1 MSLTPA
7 QWRNLPN
14 QAAREDAWLRIHGY
28 DFKERYFG
36 YQPITTP
43 EAALQIFVDLL
54 FVHNK
59 AVRAR
64 ARRAYLAAY
73 KGGRCQIQLL
83 AAMRPRLHI
92 DWACRE
98 RIRDYRFL
106 RLWEFNH
113 IEPRNLEDGQ
123 FVISGNDCAKRR
135 WATVRQH
142 ALDDTVLLCRECHWR
157 VTEIE
162 KEVQIATNRALYGT
176 AD

>member
-7 QWRNLPN
+7 QWRRLPN
-14 QAAREDAWLRIHGY
+14 QTAREAAWLTIHGY

-36 YQPITTP
+36 YVPVTSVDQ
-43 EAALQIFVDLL
+43 ARQIFTGHI
-54 FVHNK
+54 FARNK

-64 ARRAYLAAY
+64 ARRAVLAAH
-73 KGGRCQIQLL
+73 KGGHCQIELL
-83 AAMRPRLHI
+83 AVMRPRLNI
-92 DWACRE
+92 DWRCTE
-98 RIRDYRFL
+98 QINDYRFL

-113 IEPRNLEDGQ
+113 VQPRNLEDGQ
-123 FVISGNDCAKRR
+123 FVISGNDCARR
-135 WATVRQH
+135 KWQTVRQH

-162 KEVQIATNRALYGT
+162 KEVQIATNRRLYGT